1 MLQEVRERHSY
12 PLMCFYE
19 RVPDV
24 SESKAVGNMDLGSVV
39 MTSKIDRVN
48 QLLEIQGSERM
59 SMKIPKGS
67 VGEPQGSSN
76 EDNGCIVA

>member
-12 PLMCFYE
+12 PLICFYE

-48 QLLEIQGSERM
+48 QLLEIQGGERM
-59 SMKIPKGS
+59 SMKIPKAVLAS
-67 VGEPQGSSN
+67 RKVLLTTQN
-76 EDNGCIVA
+76 R